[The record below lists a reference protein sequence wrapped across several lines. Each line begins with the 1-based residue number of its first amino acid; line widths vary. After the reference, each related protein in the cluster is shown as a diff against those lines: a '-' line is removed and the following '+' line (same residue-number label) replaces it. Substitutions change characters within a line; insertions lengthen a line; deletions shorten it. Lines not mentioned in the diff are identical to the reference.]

1 MPVLEND
8 TPEMENIEKTE
19 EVDTPK
25 EDGADNRQENDTVDL
40 FSMFDNEEDEP
51 QKSEKKSLLH
61 RTKEWFSEK
70 LNGLRNAIGKAIQ
83 TIKDKIPV
91 LGRRDGFLDRLETR
105 VLGGKDAYNKIYSVV
120 TKEEADKAIY
130 QKENLPST
138 IQAELN
144 KPENNIGINNGEKAL
159 IQDADLQKRYMA
171 NAYTIGVDGIAGSMA
186 YYTLNS
192 TDDLS
197 TVKVPGK
204 EAAHGAEELKNV
216 EENMLA
222 FKTLV
227 NKFRANIA
235 DGKDVGEM
243 LPNKP
248 YVSKDSGVKITKGSF
263 DIGRE
268 NILKV
273 TVAEK
278 ADNSVDLSVYN
289 FTTKSAFEIKKAG
302 SFKDAIKQA
311 EELINASERAT
322 KELAKTYAEHDG
334 KEHNEIDDC
343 TIVNTDTLNIG
354 DIVETQNGRL
364 YEIKDA
370 IDVSEDERI
379 FSCGPII
386 LSQESGNY
394 ERANANQIIDVSSK
408 DIKDIHKD
416 ISLDGV
422 REVLRSEQEAPAPEP
437 EQVAGPIEEHAIDI
451 DDDESVIFEESQ
463 LIEEDKHETL
473 EEEQLDAQNVEA
485 KFTNESVEIE
495 EPTSEKQ
502 EFEKENAEI
511 KKSEENAEPAADVL
525 VEAVQDVPEKTQ
537 ENYKEPQIE
546 ATKDED
552 MAVKD
557 IISKGGHDY
566 RVTKID
572 EVRNCFYVK
581 PVTYDEAKGSWIS
594 IGNKADAIAL
604 ERSGEYDIKEKA
616 PQYTPQKN
624 DMVITDDGKI
634 GIYVAKNKVKI
645 DGELR
650 SCKSELLQK
659 YTPPEKTET
668 ISSKDILDFEVGGE
682 EKPPSLDDTV
692 SHFGER
698 DKDVEIEMSEDE
710 LEMSSDF

>member
-8 TPEMENIEKTE
+8 TPETENIEKAE
-19 EVDTPK
+19 EVEAPK

-40 FSMFDNEEDEP
+40 FSMFDNEEEEP
-51 QKSEKKSLLH
+51 QKSEKKSLLN
-61 RTKEWFSEK
+61 RTKEWLSEK
-70 LNGLRNAIGKAIQ
+70 LDGIRNAIGKAIR

-144 KPENNIGINNGEKAL
+144 KPENNIGINNGEKTL

-197 TVKVPGK
+197 SVKVPGK
-204 EAAHGAEELKNV
+204 EAAHGANELKNV

-235 DGKDVGEM
+235 DGKDVSEM

-248 YVSKDSGVKITKGSF
+248 YVSKESGVKITKGSF

-273 TVAEK
+273 TVSEK

-289 FTTKSAFEIKKAG
+289 FTTKSNLEIKKAE
-302 SFKDAIKQA
+302 SFSDAIKQA

-334 KEHNEIDDC
+334 KE
-343 TIVNTDTLNIG
+343 TNT
-354 DIVETQNGRL
+354 
-364 YEIKDA
+364 
-370 IDVSEDERI
+370 
-379 FSCGPII
+379 
-386 LSQESGNY
+386 
-394 ERANANQIIDVSSK
+394 NQIIDVSSK

-416 ISLDGV
+416 ISLDGI
-422 REVLRSEQEAPAPEP
+422 REVLHSEQETPALEPEP
-437 EQVAGPIEEHAIDI
+437 EQVADPVEEQAVDI
-451 DDDESVIFEESQ
+451 DVDESFVFEEPQ
-463 LIEEDKHETL
+463 LTDEDKHETP
-473 EEEQLDAQNVEA
+473 EEEQLDVKNADVEIA
-485 KFTNESVEIE
+485 NNSSGIE
-495 EPTSEKQ
+495 EPSVEKQ
-502 EFEKENAEI
+502 ETKGTEVVIENGET
-511 KKSEENAEPAADVL
+511 ETEPVVDVII
-525 VEAVQDVPEKTQ
+525 ETVQDVPEQIQ
-537 ENYKEPQIE
+537 EARKEPQVE
-546 ATKDED
+546 PTKDED

-581 PVTYDEAKGSWIS
+581 PVTYDETKGSWIS

-604 ERSGEYDIKEKA
+604 ERSGEYDIKAKA

-624 DMVITDDGKI
+624 DMVITDDGKV

-645 DGELR
+645 DGELQ

-659 YTPPEKTET
+659 YAPPEKTET

-682 EKPPSLDDTV
+682 EKPPSLDDAV

-698 DKDVEIEMSEDE
+698 DEDVEIEMSEDE
-710 LEMSSDF
+710 LEMTSDF

>member
-19 EVDTPK
+19 EVETPK
-25 EDGADNRQENDTVDL
+25 ENGADNRQENDTVDL

-144 KPENNIGINNGEKAL
+144 KPENNIGINNGEKTL

-197 TVKVPGK
+197 SVKVPGK

-289 FTTKSAFEIKKAG
+289 FTTKSALEIKKAE
-302 SFKDAIKQA
+302 SFSDAVKQA

-322 KELAKTYAEHDG
+322 KELAETYAEHDG
-334 KEHNEIDDC
+334 KEHNEIVDC
-343 TIVNTDTLNIG
+343 TIVNTDALGIG
-354 DIVETQNGRL
+354 DIIETQNGRL
-364 YEIKDA
+364 YEIKDG
-370 IDVSEDERI
+370 IDVADDERI
-379 FSCGPII
+379 FFCGPIV

-394 ERANANQIIDVSSK
+394 ERANENQIIDVSSK

-422 REVLRSEQEAPAPEP
+422 REVLLSEQVAPLPEP

-451 DDDESVIFEESQ
+451 DDDESIIFEESQ

-473 EEEQLDAQNVEA
+473 EEELDAQNVEA
-485 KFTNESVEIE
+485 EFTNESVEIE

-537 ENYKEPQIE
+537 ENHKEPQTE

-624 DMVITDDGKI
+624 DMVITDDGKV

-645 DGELR
+645 DGELQ

-659 YTPPEKTET
+659 YTPPGKTET

-682 EKPPSLDDTV
+682 EKPPSLDDAV

-698 DKDVEIEMSEDE
+698 DEDVKIEMSEDE

>member
-19 EVDTPK
+19 EVETPK
-25 EDGADNRQENDTVDL
+25 ENGADNRQENDTVDL

-51 QKSEKKSLLH
+51 QKSEKKSLLY
-61 RTKEWFSEK
+61 RTKEWLSEK

-144 KPENNIGINNGEKAL
+144 KPENNIGINNGKKTL

-197 TVKVPGK
+197 SVKVPGK

-289 FTTKSAFEIKKAG
+289 FTTKSALEIKKAG

-311 EELINASERAT
+311 EELINASGRAT

-334 KEHNEIDDC
+334 KEHNEIADC

-370 IDVSEDERI
+370 IDVSEYERI

-437 EQVAGPIEEHAIDI
+437 EQVAEPIEEHAIDI

-463 LIEEDKHETL
+463 YKHETL

-525 VEAVQDVPEKTQ
+525 VEAVQEKTQ
-537 ENYKEPQIE
+537 ENHKEPQIE

-634 GIYVAKNKVKI
+634 GIYVAKNKVEI

-682 EKPPSLDDTV
+682 EKPPSLDDAV

-698 DKDVEIEMSEDE
+698 DEDIEIEMSEDE
-710 LEMSSDF
+710 LEIDELEMTSDF

>member
-19 EVDTPK
+19 EAETPK

-40 FSMFDNEEDEP
+40 FSMFDNEEEEP

-61 RTKEWFSEK
+61 RTKEWLSEK

-91 LGRRDGFLDRLETR
+91 LGRKGGLLDRLETR

-120 TKEEADKAIY
+120 TKEEADKTIY

-144 KPENNIGINNGEKAL
+144 KPENNIGINNGEKTL

-197 TVKVPGK
+197 SVKVPGK

-216 EENMLA
+216 EENMFA

-235 DGKDVGEM
+235 DGKDVSEM

-278 ADNSVDLSVYN
+278 ADNRVDLSIYN
-289 FTTKSAFEIKKAG
+289 FTTKSKLEIKKAE
-302 SFKDAIKQA
+302 SFSDAVKQA

-322 KELAKTYAEHDG
+322 KELAETYAEHDG
-334 KEHNEIDDC
+334 KEHNEIVDC
-343 TIVNTDTLNIG
+343 TIVNTDALGIG
-354 DIVETQNGRL
+354 DIIETQNGRL
-364 YEIKDA
+364 YEIKDG
-370 IDVSEDERI
+370 IDVADDERI
-379 FSCGPII
+379 FFCGPIV

-394 ERANANQIIDVSSK
+394 ERANENQIIDVSSK

-422 REVLRSEQEAPAPEP
+422 REVLLSEQVAPLPEP
-437 EQVAGPIEEHAIDI
+437 EQVAEPVEEHAVDI
-451 DDDESVIFEESQ
+451 DVDESLESV
-463 LIEEDKHETL
+463 LLRKYTPPEKA
-473 EEEQLDAQNVEA
+473 EEEQLDTENADVEIA
-485 KFTNESVEIE
+485 NNSSGIE
-495 EPTSEKQ
+495 EPSGEKQ
-502 EFEKENAEI
+502 ETKETEVVIENGEAET
-511 KKSEENAEPAADVL
+511 EPVADVI
-525 VEAVQDVPEKTQ
+525 VEAVQDVPEQIQ
-537 ENYKEPQIE
+537 EVRKEPQVE
-546 ATKDED
+546 PTKDED

-581 PVTYDEAKGSWIS
+581 PVTFDETKGSWIS

-624 DMVITDDGKI
+624 DTVITDDGKI
-634 GIYVAKNKVKI
+634 GVYVAKNKVRI
-645 DGELR
+645 DGELQ

-659 YTPPEKTET
+659 YTPPEKAET

-682 EKPPSLDDTV
+682 EKPPSLDDAV

-698 DKDVEIEMSEDE
+698 GEDIEIEMSEDE